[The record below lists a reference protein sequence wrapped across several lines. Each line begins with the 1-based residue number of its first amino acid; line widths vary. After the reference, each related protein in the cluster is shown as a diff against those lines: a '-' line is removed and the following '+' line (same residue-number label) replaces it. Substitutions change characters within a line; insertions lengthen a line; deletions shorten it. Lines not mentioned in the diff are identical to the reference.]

1 MKRTLRMLTLFLLG
15 LACVASFPAGVAAD
29 ENVAPAY
36 DRVAELE
43 QNRSRT
49 ARTAGPAG
57 GTAGPARV
65 AAPGATGAGR
75 GRRRWWRRGGGRRGR
90 GPGGTGAARRR
101 RTGPERA
108 GKGPDRERKVGV
120 FRPVAGRRSLEADE
134 PKLGVPQRRYSL
146 GEPSATPSSSS
157 CAASVRPSRRP

>member
-1 MKRTLRMLTLFLLG
+1 RRNTEGRSNRSGGSVTDEKDAPHANPFPSGPGVCGLLPCRGGCGRERSSGVRPRGRART
-15 LACVASFPAGVAAD
+15 
-29 ENVAPAY
+29 
-36 DRVAELE
+36 
-43 QNRSRT
+43 NRSRT

-75 GRRRWWRRGGGRRGR
+75 GRRRWGRRGGGRRGR

-134 PKLGVPQRRYSL
+134 PKLGVPQRR
-146 GEPSATPSSSS
+146 
-157 CAASVRPSRRP
+157 